1 MNETVASLA
10 QRPMALPAWHVA
22 VRWTGAS
29 LAAVAWASGAL
40 FALYILAFY
49 GGALFDGATGQGIP
63 SEQAPRIWD
72 PAELR
77 ASVGI
82 GLHLLAGI
90 VLLALGPIQLVAPL
104 RSRWPSLHRWSGRVY
119 ASAAI
124 VAGAGGLVFILAKG
138 TIGGTPMDI
147 AFAIYGLALIVA
159 AGSAVR
165 HARAR
170 RFDAHRAWAIRLF
183 ALVVGSW
190 LYRIEYTAWRVFAG
204 GLGHT
209 AAFDGPFDTA
219 MLYFFFVPNL
229 LLAEAFV
236 RARKNG
242 ASWALQA
249 GTVLAMAGTAA
260 ALAVLTYFLTLRAWG
275 PPIAHRLFGA

>member
-1 MNETVASLA
+1 MT
-10 QRPMALPAWHVA
+10 LPAWHAA

-29 LAAVAWASGAL
+29 LAAIAWASGAL

-49 GGALFDGATGQGIP
+49 GGALLDGATGQGNA

-72 PAELR
+72 PATLR
-77 ASVGI
+77 ASIGI
-82 GLHLLAGI
+82 GMHLLAGT
-90 VLLALGPIQLVAPL
+90 VLLLLGPIQLIAPL
-104 RSRWPSLHRWSGRVY
+104 RARWPKLHRWSGRIY

-124 VAGAGGLVFILAKG
+124 LAGAGGLVFIVAKG
-138 TIGGTPMDI
+138 TIGGTAMDI
-147 AFAIYGLALIVA
+147 AFAIYGLALILA
-159 AGSAVR
+159 AGNAVR

-183 ALVVGSW
+183 ALVIGSW

-209 AAFDGPFDTA
+209 ATFDGPFDTA

-229 LLAEAFV
+229 LLAEAFL
-236 RARKNG
+236 RARKSG
-242 ASWALQA
+242 AGWAQA
-249 GTVLAMAGTAA
+249 TAVLAMAGTAV
-260 ALAVLTYFLTLRAWG
+260 ALAVLTYLLTLRAWG
-275 PPIAHRLFGA
+275 PPIAARLFGA